1 MQTIFGLELS
11 LQQRIAITNSFQIDS
26 DQLRS
31 SAQHVLHNRNFRT
44 KVSDNGIDFI
54 SPVHFTTHSGAD
66 EFAGMNIFRKGRI
79 ELLELPNQKIEIKG
93 TSSLEYLI
101 FFAAGVS
108 LTVLLVFLFFPQNEF
123 SFKLIPASLL
133 LMVLIIGIG
142 RKSIKNRIA
151 EILEDIV
158 KNKT

>member
-1 MQTIFGLELS
+1 MCLI
-11 LQQRIAITNSFQIDS
+11 
-26 DQLRS
+26 
-31 SAQHVLHNRNFRT
+31 
-44 KVSDNGIDFI
+44 
-54 SPVHFTTHSGAD
+54 
-66 EFAGMNIFRKGRI
+66 
-79 ELLELPNQKIEIKG
+79 IEIKG

-142 RKSIKNRIA
+142 RKSIKNRID